1 MTKDSLFERK
11 HMKARTLQNSV
22 RMALVAALAMAGLL
36 ITHYAGIT
44 RAAAAQDRTTAAPAN
59 ETTMN
64 DQTDLA
70 VTVYNSNVA
79 LVRDTRD
86 VSLPS
91 GDFQLRFMDI
101 ASTVNPATV
110 HIRSLADPEKLS
122 ILEQNYEY
130 DLLDAAKLLDKY
142 VGREVT
148 LVRNMQKNGSTETEE
163 TKATLL
169 ANNPGGPVWRIGDS
183 IVTGMT
189 PNGYRFSSLPDNL
202 YSRPTLVWMLN
213 NTGARRQKIE
223 ASYLANNVSWNAD
236 YVMTVTRDENS
247 ADLDGWVTLVNNS
260 GAAFKNAQLQLVAG
274 QLNRVTPGGGGRG
287 GGGFAAVQVNGGG
300 QQVIEESFSEYH
312 LYTLNRRTSIFDK
325 ETKQVSLLDASHFPV
340 EKHFVVNG
348 QSYYYGR
355 LMAPGSPAKDPV
367 QVFYRFR
374 NEEKSN
380 LGMPLPAGTVRVY
393 QADSHGGILFIGED
407 RIGHTPKDENV
418 SIHIGNAFDIVAER
432 KQTDFKSQGSRNY
445 EMEYEI
451 TLRNHKDSPVTIEVN
466 EPLGGDWDMIS
477 STFPATKTAAF
488 AAQFQVPVAKDGT
501 AVLRYRVHVHY

>member
-1 MTKDSLFERK
+1 
-11 HMKARTLQNSV
+11 
-22 RMALVAALAMAGLL
+22 MALAAALALAGLV
-36 ITHYAGIT
+36 ITHHTGAVH
-44 RAAAAQDRTTAAPAN
+44 AAQAQATAAIH

-86 VSLPS
+86 VSLPD

-101 ASTVNPATV
+101 ASTINPATV
-110 HIRSLADPEKLS
+110 HLRSLVDPEKLN
-122 ILEQNYEY
+122 ILEQDYEY
-130 DLLDAAKLLDKY
+130 DLLDANKMLDKY

-148 LVRNMQKNGSTETEE
+148 LMRNIEKNNSTEVEE

-169 ANNPGGPVWRIGDS
+169 ANNAGGPVWKIGDS

-213 NTGARRQKIE
+213 NTGVRRQKIE
-223 ASYLANNVSWNAD
+223 ASYLANSVSWNAD
-236 YVMTVTRDENS
+236 YVMTVTREENS

-260 GAAFKNAQLQLVAG
+260 GTAFKNAKLQLVAG
-274 QLNRVTPGGGGRG
+274 ELNRVAPT
-287 GGGFAAVQVNGGG
+287 GGFISGRSIAVQVEAGA
-300 QQVIEESFSEYH
+300 QQMVQESFSEYH

-325 ETKQVSLLDASHFPV
+325 ETKQVSMLDASRFPV

-348 QSYYYGR
+348 QSYYYR
-355 LMAPGSPAKDPV
+355 SQMNPGSPARDPV
-367 QVFYRFR
+367 LVYYKFK
-374 NEEKSN
+374 NEEKTG

-407 RIGHTPKDENV
+407 RIDHTPKDEQV
-418 SIHIGNAFDIVAER
+418 SIHIGNAFDIVAEH
-432 KQTDFKSQGSRNY
+432 KQTDYKKLGGQTY
-445 EMEYEI
+445 EMEYEV
-451 TLRNHKDSPVTIEVN
+451 TLRNHKETPVTVEVN
-466 EPLGGDWDMIS
+466 EPIGGDWEMIN
-477 STFPATKTAAF
+477 STFPAKKTAAF
-488 AAQFQVPVAKDGT
+488 AAQFEVPVATDGT
-501 AVLRYRVHVHY
+501 AVLKYRVRVRY

>member
-1 MTKDSLFERK
+1 
-11 HMKARTLQNSV
+11 MKTRTLKYFW
-22 RMALVAALAMAGLL
+22 RMAIVAALALVGLKMTIHSGAVHAATAQGQSAG
-36 ITHYAGIT
+36 
-44 RAAAAQDRTTAAPAN
+44 APN

-148 LVRNMQKNGSTETEE
+148 LVRNVQKSGSTEMEE

-169 ANNPGGPVWRIGDS
+169 ANNPGGPVWRVGDS

-213 NTGARRQKIE
+213 NTGTRRQKIE
-223 ASYLANNVSWNAD
+223 ASYLANSVSWNAD
-236 YVMTVTRDENS
+236 YVMTVTREENS

-260 GAAFKNAQLQLVAG
+260 GTAFKNAKLQLVAG
-274 QLNRVTPGGGGRG
+274 QLNRVAPQATAGGAVFNMQMR
-287 GGGFAAVQVNGGG
+287 AAAAAPM
-300 QQVIEESFSEYH
+300 QQESFSEYH

-325 ETKQVSLLDASHFPV
+325 ETKQVSMLDASRFPV
-340 EKHFVVNG
+340 QKHFVVNG
-348 QSYYYGR
+348 QSYYFR
-355 LMAPGSPAKDPV
+355 SQMNPGSPAKDPV
-367 QVFYRFR
+367 LVYYKFK
-374 NEEKSN
+374 NEEKTG

-407 RIGHTPKDENV
+407 RIDHTPKDEQV
-418 SIHIGNAFDIVAER
+418 SIHIGNAFDIVVEH
-432 KQTDFKSQGSRNY
+432 KQTDYKKINNQTY
-445 EMEYEI
+445 EMEYEVTI
-451 TLRNHKDSPVTIEVN
+451 RNHKEMPVIVEVN
-466 EPLGGDWDMIS
+466 EPIGGDWDFVGTPS
-477 STFPATKTAAF
+477 FSATKTAAF
-488 AAQFQVPVAKDGT
+488 AAQFQIPVAKDGT
-501 AVLRYRVHVHY
+501 AVLKYRVRVRY

>member
-1 MTKDSLFERK
+1 
-11 HMKARTLQNSV
+11 MKTRPAKYLPAFTLMCV
-22 RMALVAALAMAGLL
+22 LTLTGLAL
-36 ITHYAGIT
+36 T
-44 RAAAAQDRTTAAPAN
+44 RNFGAVHAAQQAEARNAQTLSPN

-86 VSLPS
+86 VSIPS

-101 ASTVNPATV
+101 ASTIMPATV
-110 HIRSLADPEKLS
+110 HFRSLADPQKLNV
-122 ILEQNYEY
+122 LEQNYEY
-130 DLLDAAKLLDKY
+130 DLLDANKVLDKY

-148 LVRNMQKNGSTETEE
+148 IMRAVEKNNSTEWEE

-169 ANNPGGPVWRIGDS
+169 ANNPGGPVWKINGE
-183 IVTGMT
+183 IVTGMST
-189 PNGYRFSSLPDNL
+189 GSYRFSSLPDNL
-202 YSRPTLVWMLN
+202 YSRPTLVWLLN

-236 YVMTVTRDENS
+236 YVMTVTREDNA
-247 ADLDGWVTLVNNS
+247 ADLDGWVTMANNS
-260 GAAFKNAQLQLVAG
+260 GAAFKNAKLQLVAG
-274 QLNRVTPGGGGRG
+274 ELNRVAAGGRG
-287 GGGFAAVQVNGGG
+287 GGFDRVAAMQVTAGA
-300 QQVIEESFSEYH
+300 QVMEQESFSEYH

-325 ETKQVSLLDASHFPV
+325 ETKQLSLLNASHFPV

-348 QSYYYGR
+348 QSYYYR
-355 LMAPGSPAKDPV
+355 SAMSPGSPAKDPV
-367 QVFYRFR
+367 LVYYKFK
-374 NEEKSN
+374 NEEKAG
-380 LGMPLPAGTVRVY
+380 LGMPLPAGVVRVY

-407 RIGHTPKDENV
+407 RISHTPKDEPV
-418 SIHIGNAFDIVAER
+418 SIHIGNAFDIVAEH
-432 KQTDFKSQGSRNY
+432 KQTDYKTLGSRAY

-451 TLRNHKDSPVTIEVN
+451 TLRNHKDTPVTVEVN
-466 EPLGGDWDMIS
+466 EPIGGDWEMLN

-501 AVLRYRVHVHY
+501 AVLKYRVHVRY